1 MILPP
6 GPIFGDQELRA
17 NAWNER
23 PSSPVTGS
31 LWNTVPSITLEH
43 SYFWIALEHKMIHF
57 VLPLATVDTQNIR
70 FILRRSTLEAS
81 RVPKRSLYQKKAPIP
96 DFALTSSLPL
106 SCLLLLPGLGIHC
119 AQLLTN
125 LGFIWE
131 GRSVPAIYSNNH
143 LGFIRGGT
151 STYIIISAFFRQLE
165 QTTQPTLRAL
175 TSLLRWP
182 SLCSH
187 QPFRVYLRGR
197 GEIHNRP
204 CRVYLGEGGSEPA
217 I

>member
-23 PSSPVTGS
+23 PSSRVTGS

-57 VLPLATVDTQNIR
+57 VLPLAAVDTQNIR

-131 GRSVPAIYSNNH
+131 GRSVPAICSNNH
-143 LGFIRGGT
+143 LGFIGGNFYLHHHFSFL
-151 STYIIISAFFRQLE
+151 STVRTDDPAHSEGSYFSL
-165 QTTQPTLRAL
+165 AL
-175 TSLLRWP
+175 AILMLT
-182 SLCSH
+182 
-187 QPFRVYLRGR
+187 
-197 GEIHNRP
+197 
-204 CRVYLGEGGSEPA
+204 PA